1 MSIQI
6 DIFKDA
12 AMRVQIV
19 LLVRQL
25 VSVIFKKIGDI
36 KEWRSALKEKKLRS
50 QIARSELVDMSHV
63 QIF

>member
-1 MSIQI
+1 VSIQI